1 MGHRTFKAM
10 TTTSHTYFVRSP
22 ELAAGIRALQVPP
35 ETEEAPEGADLK
47 LTSWV
52 YIKLL
57 SSSTGYV
64 QPRLVEAGGAS
75 CQEGVYEG
83 IKGEEGVQA
92 PCGGACCLPA
102 SERSGDPGVAE
113 AGYRSSAAGARSRVG
128 GDAS

>member
-1 MGHRTFKAM
+1 M
-10 TTTSHTYFVRSP
+10 TNQLSRYVVSSP
-22 ELAAGIRALQVPP
+22 DLATRIRALQMPL
-35 ETEEAPEGADLK
+35 ETSDVRVGTELK

-52 YIKLL
+52 CIKLL
-57 SSSTGYV
+57 SFSTGYV